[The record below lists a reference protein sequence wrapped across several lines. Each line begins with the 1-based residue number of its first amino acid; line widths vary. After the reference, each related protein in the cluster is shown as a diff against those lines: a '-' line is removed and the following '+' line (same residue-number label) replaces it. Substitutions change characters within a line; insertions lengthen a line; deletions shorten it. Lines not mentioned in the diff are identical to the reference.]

1 MNSAVEKVLTL
12 LDGFRMCDEMTSSAY
27 SALYDEI
34 SLLDDLLKEQ
44 EPVLVIQYWDDTYG
58 DYVYACEWCGNHWI
72 SIDGS
77 LVNYCPG
84 CGKAVKWD
92 V

>member
-34 SLLDDLLKEQ
+34 SLLDDLLKEVGGHD
-44 EPVLVIQYWDDTYG
+44 EFERKTAHLPKEEI
-58 DYVYACEWCGNHWI
+58 
-72 SIDGS
+72 
-77 LVNYCPG
+77 
-84 CGKAVKWD
+84 
-92 V
+92 